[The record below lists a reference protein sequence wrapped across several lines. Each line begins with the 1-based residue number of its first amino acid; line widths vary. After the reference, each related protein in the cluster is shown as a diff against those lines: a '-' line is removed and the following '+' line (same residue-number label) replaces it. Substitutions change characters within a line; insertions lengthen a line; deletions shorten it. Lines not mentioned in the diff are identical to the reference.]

1 MVLGNYMVGG
11 RRWEV
16 GALHDGGMFGVVVA
30 AAGWGVDAPR
40 SGYFLVIWVGRHVAS
55 VGGPTGHGADG
66 VETSPQQ
73 DASDDQEQDAAGQPD
88 AHGELPARS
97 VVTIAVIAQSAE
109 HLALLPH
116 RIGRLTRHTQ
126 EVGGL
131 WEEVGQECG
140 GLTDRDAFLV
150 HETLALVAHQE
161 AVPVRVV
168 HDAVERVQ
176 AFGKR
181 RPAHFGWGGGDV
193 VDYNH
198 HDARLCVSSDCVCPE
213 LGWYEWRISSVITV
227 SQWKKQ
233 TGKETKQMIHITV
246 M

>member
-1 MVLGNYMVGG
+1 MVLGNYMLGG
-11 RRWEV
+11 RRREE
-16 GALHDGGMFGVVVA
+16 GALHDVGMFGAVFA
-30 AAGWGVDAPR
+30 AAGWSVDASR
-40 SGYFLVIWVGRHVAS
+40 SGHILVIWVCRHVAS
-55 VGGPTGHGADG
+55 VRGPAGHGADG

-131 WEEVGQECG
+131 WEEVGQERG
-140 GLTDRDAFLV
+140 GLTDGDAFLV
-150 HETLALVAHQE
+150 HETLALVAHQQ
-161 AVPVRVV
+161 AVPVWVV
-168 HDAVERVQ
+168 HDAVEGVQ
-176 AFGKR
+176 AFGGR
-181 RPAHFGWGGGDV
+181 WPAHFGWGSGDV
-193 VDYNH
+193 VDHNH
-198 HDARLCVSSDCVCPE
+198 HDARLFVSSVGVCG
-213 LGWYEWRISSVITV
+213 LIWMKDFLSYRSVAV
-227 SQWKKQ
+227 KKK
-233 TGKETKQMIHITV
+233 TGKETKQNIDITV